1 MDAMPSEFL
10 GLENIHYQSEKK
22 NLFPIYSG
30 QKIGYRF
37 LIENEKIRGRKVRST
52 ATV

>member
-10 GLENIHYQSEKK
+10 GLEITHYQSEKK